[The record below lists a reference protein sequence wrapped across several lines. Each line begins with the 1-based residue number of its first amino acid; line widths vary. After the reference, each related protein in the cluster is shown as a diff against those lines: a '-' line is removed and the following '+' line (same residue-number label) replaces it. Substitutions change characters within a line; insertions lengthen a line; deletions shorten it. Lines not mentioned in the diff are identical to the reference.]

1 MADVAAMAGVS
12 SQTVSRVANNR
23 SNVEEETRRR
33 VLSAMRVLGYR
44 PNTAARALVTGQF
57 RALGLIS
64 FGLSSFGN
72 ARTVDALTRAAQRA
86 GYTVHMIAIE
96 AQTEQAV
103 HDAFDQLTTQAV
115 DGIVLIEAQIL
126 DTPALRLPPG
136 VPVVMADGDVSQ
148 RHPTVDTD
156 QALGARL
163 VTRHLLSLGH
173 ETVWHVSGPEDSYA
187 ARRRAESWHATLKDA
202 GAAVPP
208 LLFGDWS
215 AASGYEAG
223 CHLAARPGVSAV
235 FAANDQM
242 ALGVMRALTQAGRRI
257 PQDVS
262 VAGFDDLDE
271 APYFS
276 PPLTTVRQD
285 FDVVAEQIVSMMVG
299 QIETGRAPSA
309 TALIAP
315 RLVVRESTGA
325 PPAR

>member
-1 MADVAAMAGVS
+1 MTSGRFLYSSRRARESVTCQPKCQSAVCGDVAGGVA
-12 SQTVSRVANNR
+12 TRVNR
-23 SNVEEETRRR
+23 
-33 VLSAMRVLGYR
+33 
-44 PNTAARALVTGQF
+44 
-57 RALGLIS
+57 I
-64 FGLSSFGN
+64 
-72 ARTVDALTRAAQRA
+72 RT
-86 GYTVHMIAIE
+86 
-96 AQTEQAV
+96 
-103 HDAFDQLTTQAV
+103 
-115 DGIVLIEAQIL
+115 
-126 DTPALRLPPG
+126 
-136 VPVVMADGDVSQ
+136 
-148 RHPTVDTD
+148 
-156 QALGARL
+156 
-163 VTRHLLSLGH
+163 
-173 ETVWHVSGPEDSYA
+173 
-187 ARRRAESWHATLKDA
+187 
-202 GAAVPP
+202 
-208 LLFGDWS
+208 LFGDWS

-257 PQDVS
+257 PEDVS

-315 RLVVRESTGA
+315 RLIVRESTGA